1 LEAALLAATDRLNSF
16 QQRQEM
22 LKQQFDVSQQYVSMQ
37 QRSFDMGGIDLT
49 TLLRSQEVTNT
60 HRHQLLQLQIEIQQ
74 QIAQINQIAGRT
86 L

>member
-1 LEAALLAATDRLNSF
+1 
-16 QQRQEM
+16 
-22 LKQQFDVSQQYVSMQ
+22 MQ